1 MWKANGPPWPNGLIK
16 KRSQQEQL
24 EKVCISQ
31 TSDANEFLP
40 YFSLPLSF
48 WPFELLLFVSRSEC
62 TANFLFFEIAL
73 CCLVFISSLACLLLT
88 IHNRL
93 VNSNVDKKPTARYE
107 PRHCYVRQDPRLHIY
122 TFIDVW
128 ISARGTWNKIGKL
141 WAERR
146 SIPKN
151 KMKIKYLKEW
161 KITKSI

>member
-1 MWKANGPPWPNGLIK
+1 MTKRVDNKKEVNKNNWKKCIYP
-16 KRSQQEQL
+16 KRAMQM
-24 EKVCISQ
+24 
-31 TSDANEFLP
+31 NFFLT
-40 YFSLPLSF
+40 FLSLSF
-48 WPFELLLFVSRSEC
+48 SPFELLLFVSRSEC

-73 CCLVFISSLACLLLT
+73 CCLFFISSLACLLLT

-93 VNSNVDKKPTARYE
+93 VNSNADKKPTARYE

-146 SIPKN
+146 SKPKN